1 MATASKK
8 MKNRLAKLP
17 DKEQFTPDEAI
28 AALKTCCEEVP
39 RKFDET
45 VESYFRLGI
54 DPKKAE
60 QQVRGTI
67 VLPNGTGK
75 TPRIIVFAQGDK
87 MMDAD
92 KAGVEAVGGDDLA
105 EKILGGW
112 LDFDIAISTPD
123 MMRVVGKLG
132 KVLGP
137 RGLMPNP
144 KSGTVTFNVKE
155 TIEEFKKGKVEY
167 RNDKFGLVAVPIGR
181 ASFDAAKL
189 VENFM
194 ALYGAIMKARPS
206 SAKGMY
212 IKSIYV
218 SSTMG
223 PGLRIDAGSLSIVK

>member
-8 MKNRLAKLP
+8 MKDRLAKLP
-17 DKEQFTPDEAI
+17 EKDIYTPDEAFD
-28 AALKTCCEEVP
+28 ALKTVCTEVP

-45 VESYFRLGI
+45 VEAYFRLGV

-87 MMDAD
+87 MGEAD
-92 KAGVEAVGGDDLA
+92 KAGADAVGGDDLA
-105 EKILGGW
+105 EKITGGW

-144 KSGTVTFNVKE
+144 KSGTVTFNIKE
-155 TIEEFKKGKVEY
+155 AVDEFKKGKVEY
-167 RNDKFGLVAVPIGR
+167 RTDKFGLIAVPIGR
-181 ASFDAAKL
+181 ISFDAPKL
-189 VENFM
+189 TENFM
-194 ALYGAIMKARPS
+194 SLYGAIIKARPS
-206 SAKGMY
+206 SAKGQY
-212 IKSIYV
+212 IKSIYI

-223 PGLRIDAGSLSIVK
+223 PGLKIDAGSLSSVK

>member
-1 MATASKK
+1 MATLTKK
-8 MKNRLAKLP
+8 MKYRAAKLP
-17 DKEQFTPDEAI
+17 EKESFSPEEAFT
-28 AALKTCCEEVP
+28 ALKNVCTEVP

-45 VESYFRLGI
+45 VEAYFRLGI

-75 TPRIIVFAQGDK
+75 TPRILVFAQGDK
-87 MMDAD
+87 MGEAE
-92 KAGVEAVGGDDLA
+92 KAGADSVGGEELA

-144 KSGTVTFNVKE
+144 KSGTVTFNIKE
-155 TIEEFKKGKVEY
+155 AVEEFKKGKVEY
-167 RNDKFGLVAVPIGR
+167 RNDKFGIVAVPIGR
-181 ASFDAAKL
+181 VSFEPAMI

-194 ALYGAIMKARPS
+194 ALYGAITKARPS
-206 SAKGMY
+206 SAKGQY

-223 PGLRIDAGSLSIVK
+223 PGLKIDPGSLVAVK

>member
-1 MATASKK
+1 

-17 DKEQFTPDEAI
+17 EKEMYSSEEAI
-28 AALKTCCEEVP
+28 VALKTVCEEVP

-45 VESYFRLGI
+45 VEAYFRLGI

-67 VLPNGTGK
+67 VLPHGTGK
-75 TPRIIVFAQGDK
+75 VPRIVVFAQGDK

-92 KAGVEAVGGDDLA
+92 KAGVDAVGGDDLA
-105 EKILGGW
+105 DRIIGGW

-132 KVLGP
+132 KILGP

-144 KSGTVTFNVKE
+144 KSGTVTFNIKE
-155 TIEEFKKGKVEY
+155 TIDEFKKGKVEY
-167 RNDKFGLVAVPIGR
+167 RNDKFGIVAVPIGR
-181 ASFDAAKL
+181 ASFDVEKL
-189 VENFM
+189 NQNFM
-194 ALYGAIMKARPS
+194 ALYGAIAKARPS

-223 PGLRIDAGSLSIVK
+223 PGLKIDAGSLSSVK